1 METTLNTGIVIVAG
15 GSGRRMGSTIPKQF
29 LLLNGLPVLAR
40 TINRFAEALPGSP
53 IAVVLPASQIDFWRN
68 LSARFPV
75 ARHLLAAGGEER
87 FHSVQ
92 AGLRTLLEAGEGVE
106 FVAVHDGVRPL
117 APTEMILRTLECAR
131 THGAAVP
138 VVEATDSYR
147 RLTPEGSEIV
157 DRRPLRRVQTPQIF
171 RTDWLRKGY
180 EQPYDPAFTDDA
192 SVVEQAG
199 MPVTLCEGDPSNLKI
214 TTRYDLA
221 AAAALLDAQSDDDAP
236 ETPAAHD

>member
-1 METTLNTGIVIVAG
+1 METTLNTGVIIVAG

-53 IAVVLPASQIDFWRN
+53 VAVVLPASQIDFWRN

-75 ARHLLAAGGEER
+75 ARHLLAVGGEER
-87 FHSVQ
+87 FHSVR
-92 AGLRTLLEAGEGVE
+92 AGLRSLLESGEGVE

-117 APTEMILRTLECAR
+117 ASTEMILRTLECAR
-131 THGAAVP
+131 TCGAAVP

-147 RLTPEGSEIV
+147 RITP
-157 DRRPLRRVQTPQIF
+157 
-171 RTDWLRKGY
+171 DWLRKGY

-192 SVVEQAG
+192 SVVERAG
-199 MPVTLCEGDPSNLKI
+199 LPVALCEGEPANLKI
-214 TTRYDLA
+214 TTRYDLTVA
-221 AAAALLDAQSDDDAP
+221 TALLDAQAADDAP
-236 ETPAAHD
+236 ETPAGHE

>member
-1 METTLNTGIVIVAG
+1 METTLNTGVIIVAG

-53 IAVVLPASQIDFWRN
+53 VAVVLPASQIDFWRN

-75 ARHLLAAGGEER
+75 ARHLLAVGGEER
-87 FHSVQ
+87 FHSVR
-92 AGLRTLLEAGEGVE
+92 AGLRSLLESGEGVE

-117 APTEMILRTLECAR
+117 ASTEMILRTLECAR
-131 THGAAVP
+131 PCGAAVP

-147 RLTPEGSEIV
+147 RITPDGSEII
-157 DRRPLRRVQTPQIF
+157 DRRTLRRVQTPQIF

-192 SVVEQAG
+192 SVVERAG
-199 MPVTLCEGDPSNLKI
+199 LPVALCEGEPANLKI
-214 TTRYDLA
+214 TTRYDLTVA
-221 AAAALLDAQSDDDAP
+221 TALLDAQAADDAP
-236 ETPAAHD
+236 ETPAGHE

>member
-1 METTLNTGIVIVAG
+1 METTLNTGVIIVAG

-53 IAVVLPASQIDFWRN
+53 VAVVLPASQIDFWRN

-75 ARHLLAAGGEER
+75 ARHLLAVGGEER
-87 FHSVQ
+87 FHSVR
-92 AGLRTLLEAGEGVE
+92 AGLRSLLESGEGVE

-117 APTEMILRTLECAR
+117 ASTEMILRTLECAR
-131 THGAAVP
+131 TCGAAVP

-147 RLTPEGSEIV
+147 RITPDGSEII
-157 DRRPLRRVQTPQIF
+157 DRRTLRRVQTPQIF

-192 SVVEQAG
+192 SVVERAG
-199 MPVTLCEGDPSNLKI
+199 LPVALCEGKPANLKI
-214 TTRYDLA
+214 TTRYDLTVA
-221 AAAALLDAQSDDDAP
+221 TALLDAQAADDAP
-236 ETPAAHD
+236 ETPAGHE